1 MKKVSVAFFTA
12 ILFILCFMSG
22 SLFVQRFD
30 AKKERQEHVSAVD
43 EVPVEQTKEQ
53 VKEPSH
59 ASTTE
64 PAGEAEQGKEVV
76 TETVT
81 AASSNKVEEQYQY
94 IMKYENNH
102 IIVYEADG
110 VTIFEET
117 DIDQSHLSEQML
129 QNLEEGI
136 PVSNEESLY
145 SLLESFSS

>member
-30 AKKERQEHVSAVD
+30 SKKEQQEHVSAVD
-43 EVPVEQTKEQ
+43 EVLVEQAKEQ

-64 PAGEAEQGKEVV
+64 SAREAEQENEVV
-76 TETVT
+76 TETVA

-129 QNLEEGI
+129 ETLEEGI

>member
-30 AKKERQEHVSAVD
+30 SKKEQQEQVSAVD
-43 EVPVEQTKEQ
+43 EVLVEQAKEQ

-64 PAGEAEQGKEVV
+64 SAREAEQENEVV
-76 TETVT
+76 TETVA

-129 QNLEEGI
+129 ETLEEGI

>member
-22 SLFVQRFD
+22 SFIAQKSDSRN
-30 AKKERQEHVSAVD
+30 EGQETVRANDDVSIKQDKQQA
-43 EVPVEQTKEQ
+43 EETSE
-53 VKEPSH
+53 

-64 PAGEAEQGKEVV
+64 PVRKDMQEHEVV
-76 TETVT
+76 TETV
-81 AASSNKVEEQYQY
+81 AAANSNKVEDTCRY

-110 VTIFEET
+110 ITIFEET

-129 QNLEEGI
+129 VKLKEGLSVSDEET
-136 PVSNEESLY
+136 LY

>member
-22 SLFVQRFD
+22 SLFVQKFD
-30 AKKERQEHVSAVD
+30 SRKEQQEHVSSVD
-43 EVPVEQTKEQ
+43 AEPVEQAKEQGKEPLEASTAEAAGTSEQTKEI
-53 VKEPSH
+53 
-59 ASTTE
+59 
-64 PAGEAEQGKEVV
+64 V
-76 TETVT
+76 TETVA
-81 AASSNKVEEQYQY
+81 AASSNKVEEECRY
-94 IMKYENNH
+94 IMKYEDNH

-129 QNLEEGI
+129 ENLKEGL
-136 PVSNEESLY
+136 PVSDEESLY